1 MTTIEDTS
9 FLNHKSSEEILLHI
23 ESHKLLLPEVYLT
36 HAAKVLSQ
44 QGQKGY
50 STTRRLTIL
59 EQVVLSALHVNNA
72 SLAESSLK
80 EIKALVGKESTR
92 YRKLLAQCLEAQEE
106 YQQAL
111 DIYNDLIATN
121 PSNISVLKRIYCIH
135 KAKGDDLLARQTMN
149 EYLERN
155 GADAAAWIVLA
166 KDCME
171 EGDYKG
177 AAYCYEEAILVSP
190 VDASLHC
197 ILGELY
203 TTIATKESLILARK
217 HFCMCLELEGANT
230 NLRAIFGLVSAVE
243 NYIQLELSNQGKK
256 KGRNVDEESEEHM
269 DVAKELKKLG
279 VEKLIKAYHGH
290 YYGDLL
296 AKFLSIDAM

>member
-1 MTTIEDTS
+1 MTAMDDDTS
-9 FLNHKSSEEILLHI
+9 FTHHKSPEEILLHI
-23 ESHKLLLPEVYLT
+23 ESHKLLLPQVYLT
-36 HAAKVLSQ
+36 NASKVLSQ
-44 QGQKGY
+44 QGLKG

-59 EQVVLSALHVNNA
+59 EQVVLSALHVNNT
-72 SLAESSLK
+72 SLAESSLE
-80 EIKALVGKESTR
+80 EIKSLVGKESTR
-92 YRKLLAQCLEAQEE
+92 YRKLLAQCLESQEE

-111 DIYNDLIATN
+111 DIYNDLLSSN

-135 KAKGDDLLARQTMN
+135 KAKGDDVLARQTMN

-197 ILGELY
+197 TLGELY

-217 HFCMCLELEGANT
+217 HFCMCLELEGENR

-243 NYIQLELSNQGKK
+243 NYIHLETMNQGKK
-256 KGRNVDEESEEHM
+256 KGRNADEENEEHL
-269 DVAKELKKLG
+269 DIARELKKYG
-279 VEKLIKAYHGH
+279 VERLIKAYHGH

-296 AKFLSIDAM
+296 AKFLHMEEM